1 VEAGRGVLGRSR
13 ARMGRCGAGSV
24 RCSQSGVRARGA
36 RELGIRTG
44 LAVRDVLGN
53 EPGGR
58 EDPGP

>member
-1 VEAGRGVLGRSR
+1 
-13 ARMGRCGAGSV
+13 MGRCGAGSV